1 MDLPDWLCRVPR
13 LDSAVLPCL
22 VSLTI
27 PYLFLYSSALCRI
40 MFPNFLRKIV
50 CLFYLQQVNKI
61 GTHPRSVQR
70 AEGVEPSVMV
80 RLTKFQSLNVSSSLA
95 G

>member
-13 LDSAVLPCL
+13 FDSSVLPCL
-22 VSLTI
+22 VSLSI
-27 PYLFLYSSALCRI
+27 LHLLLYSHTLHRI

-50 CLFYLQQVNKI
+50 CLFCLQQADRI

-70 AEGVEPSVMV
+70 EEGVEPSVMV
-80 RLTKFQSLNVSSSLA
+80 RLTKFQSLNVSFSLA
-95 G
+95 R